1 MHGHA
6 QRAVCVAEAP
16 PPVPRLSLAVQSRL
30 LAGWL
35 MLSDLLALLAAFT
48 VAYWLRFD
56 LQITIAPEVVP
67 HPAFYPLLG
76 SILPLLWLAV
86 FSAVGLY
93 DAQKKIGGLEETARA
108 FNACTTA
115 AMLVIMATFL
125 QPEFVVSRMWL
136 VSAWLLSFLA
146 VATNRFLARRLVAS
160 LRQQGFLLRPAV
172 MVGMNEESVALAAS
186 LNDWRSSGVRLVGV
200 LASSCRALRHE
211 VPGVPLLGSSRD
223 VAAIVTRLGIEDVVV
238 AITAVDREE
247 LLQVGEDLN
256 PLPHVSLRL
265 SSGLYELLTTRVTV
279 QHFGTLPLLRL
290 DKIRLA
296 PVEAL
301 LKATLDY
308 SLTTALLILLTPVL
322 LVIAVLIKL
331 DSPGPVLYRRRVLGG
346 AQAQFDA
353 FKFRTMYVDGD
364 ALLAAH
370 PDAQAALK
378 ANHKLQHDPRVT
390 RIGQWLRAASLD
402 ELPQLFNVLRAEMS
416 LVGPR
421 MITPEELEKYGRLGI
436 NLHTVKPGITGLW
449 QVSGRSDLSYEERVR
464 LDMYYVRNYS
474 IWMDLQILFVQTIPA
489 VLKRRGAY

>member
-6 QRAVCVAEAP
+6 QRAVCVAEVP

-30 LAGWL
+30 LVGWL

-48 VAYWLRFD
+48 IAYWLRFD

-86 FSAVGLY
+86 FFAVGLY

-160 LRQQGFLLRPAV
+160 LRQQGFLLRQAI

-308 SLTTALLILLTPVL
+308 SLTTALLILLAPVL
-322 LVIAVLIKL
+322 LVIAVLIRL

-390 RIGQWLRAASLD
+390 RIGRWLRAASLD

-421 MITPEELEKYGRLGI
+421 MITPEELEKYGRPGI

>member
-1 MHGHA
+1 
-6 QRAVCVAEAP
+6 
-16 PPVPRLSLAVQSRL
+16 
-30 LAGWL
+30 
-35 MLSDLLALLAAFT
+35 
-48 VAYWLRFD
+48 
-56 LQITIAPEVVP
+56 
-67 HPAFYPLLG
+67 
-76 SILPLLWLAV
+76 LLWLAV
-86 FSAVGLY
+86 FFAVGLY

-146 VATNRFLARRLVAS
+146 VASNRFLARRLVAS

-223 VAAIVTRLGIEDVVV
+223 VAAIVARLGIEDVVV
-238 AITAVDREE
+238 AITAVEREE

-308 SLTTALLILLTPVL
+308 SLTTALLILLAPVL

-390 RIGQWLRAASLD
+390 RIGRWLRAASLD